1 MRKKYRLEL
10 EIGLDESDVQMAIQI
25 ARSHFRKTGPASTP
39 VNWNRINGKWRRI
52 TAEEFIP
59 DGEIEIM
66 ELIEANDLL
75 DAAGIE
81 VTSVSCV
88 EVRPEKTILEESSD
102 SKKPLAPVIRKRFD
116 RSAFA
121 DAGFVGPMAVNYSR
135 YGQKAESSGE
145 LAPLVLE
152 KGFRPD

>member
-10 EIGLDESDVQMAIQI
+10 EIGLDESDVQRAIQI
-25 ARSHFRKTGPASTP
+25 ARSHFRKAGPASTP

-59 DGEIEIM
+59 DGEIAIM
-66 ELIEANDLL
+66 ELIDANDLL

-88 EVRPEKTILEESSD
+88 EVKPEKTVLDESSD
-102 SKKPLAPVIRKRFD
+102 SKLKHP
-116 RSAFA
+116 SAGRRQCCGG
-121 DAGFVGPMAVNYSR
+121 DVCESAGFDWAQPKDSSADEKLVAKDMSR
-135 YGQKAESSGE
+135 TCKLDPS
-145 LAPLVLE
+145 L
-152 KGFRPD
+152 

>member
-10 EIGLDESDVQMAIQI
+10 EIGLDESDVQRAIQI
-25 ARSHFRKTGPASTP
+25 ARSHFRRTGPASTP

-59 DGEIEIM
+59 DGEIAIM
-66 ELIEANDLL
+66 ELIDANDLL

-88 EVRPEKTILEESSD
+88 EVRPEKTILDVSSD
-102 SKKPLAPVIRKRFD
+102 SKLKHPI
-116 RSAFA
+116 
-121 DAGFVGPMAVNYSR
+121 
-135 YGQKAESSGE
+135 SGE
-145 LAPLVLE
+145 ATMLRRRRV
-152 KGFRPD
+152 